1 MVFLQGLLDHV
12 SIQCFRFSSPLGLL
26 WEDGGVLP
34 REVNPSRGFSNPT
47 NSLGGITTGVANP
60 NSYLGKR
67 RGVETHDIK
76 NSVKRSEQL

>member
-12 SIQCFRFSSPLGLL
+12 SMQCFRFSSPLGLL

-47 NSLGGITTGVANP
+47 NSLGGITTEGSKSLPLFGETEGSGNP
-60 NSYLGKR
+60 
-67 RGVETHDIK
+67 
-76 NSVKRSEQL
+76 